1 MYQLSTFNPITTILA
16 ISLLIVTAKIFA
28 LIFKRIKLPEVIGE
42 ILAGV
47 IFGPFAIG
55 GLLVLAGE
63 PLFSGPVNENFVL
76 ETFFEIGGMILLFS
90 AGLEFTFKQFRKAGL
105 PSFVIGTAGV
115 VIPFIL
121 GYYGSIFVGFS
132 STESLL
138 IGAALTA
145 TSIAITIRTLEEL
158 DQLKNK
164 ESQIMVYAAVVDDV
178 LGLTLLGVVLAIA
191 STGIIPEIASVLS
204 TTVFTLSLWIA
215 LLLGSV
221 YFLPKFLDFVT
232 NLTGELKLTEDSE
245 KHPQS
250 PSTIE
255 TLAIFIILVWGA
267 IAVYMGLSPI
277 VGTFA
282 AGMALAGSRYKHQ
295 IEIFIS
301 HIRIIF
307 APLFFAYVGAQIN
320 LQEIITIDLFAF
332 GLILALA
339 MIGKLLGCGIPG
351 YIFLRNRIQAQRI
364 GIGMASRGE
373 VGIVIAGIGYASGL
387 IDSYSYAVLMAVIMV
402 TTVVSPI
409 LLRLMSGDV
418 PDADNV
424 RTKKKKSEYIKN

>member
-1 MYQLSTFNPITTILA
+1 MSDFNPITTILA

-55 GLLVLAGE
+55 GLIILAGE
-63 PLFSGPVNENFVL
+63 PLFTGPVNENFVL

-105 PSFVIGTAGV
+105 PAFVIGTAGV
-115 VIPFIL
+115 IIPFLL
-121 GYYGSIFVGFS
+121 GYYGSVYVGFS

-158 DQLKNK
+158 DQLKNV
-164 ESQIMVYAAVVDDV
+164 ESEIMIYAAVVDDV
-178 LGLTLLGVVLAIA
+178 LGLTVLGVVLAIG
-191 STGIIPEIASVLS
+191 STGVIPGIASILS
-204 TTVFTLSLWIA
+204 TTVFTLSLWIG

-221 YFLPKFLDFVT
+221 YFLPKLLNFIASHTGDLD
-232 NLTGELKLTEDSE
+232 LTKDTERFPS
-245 KHPQS
+245 S
-250 PSTIE
+250 PSTLE
-255 TLAIFIILVWGA
+255 TLSIFIIFLWGA
-267 IAVYMGLSPI
+267 IAYYMGLSPI

-282 AGMALAGSRYKHQ
+282 AGMAIAGSQFKHK
-295 IEIFIS
+295 IEIFTN

-307 APLFFAYVGAQIN
+307 APIFFAYVGAQIN
-320 LQEIITIDLFAF
+320 LAEIVGIDLFAF
-332 GLILALA
+332 VLILTLA
-339 MIGKLLGCGIPG
+339 MVGKLLGCGIPG

-364 GIGMASRGE
+364 GIGMSSRGE
-373 VGIVIAGIGYASGL
+373 VGIVIAGIGYSAGL
-387 IDSYSYAVLMAVIMV
+387 IDSYSYALLMGVIMV
-402 TTVVSPI
+402 TTVISPI
-409 LLRLMSGDV
+409 LLRLT
-418 PDADNV
+418 PDP
-424 RTKKKKSEYIKN
+424 T

>member
-178 LGLTLLGVVLAIA
+178 LGLTLLGVVLAIG

-232 NLTGELKLTEDSE
+232 NLTGELKLTDDSE

-250 PSTIE
+250 PSTLE

-267 IAVYMGLSPI
+267 IAYYMGLSPI

-282 AGMALAGSRYKHQ
+282 AGMAVAGSRYKHQ
-295 IEIFIS
+295 IEIFNN

-320 LQEIITIDLFAF
+320 LAEIIGIDLFAF

-373 VGIVIAGIGYASGL
+373 VGIVVAGIGYASGL
-387 IDSYSYAVLMAVIMV
+387 IDSYSYAVLMGVIMV

-409 LLRLMSGDV
+409 LLRLTSNSNE
-418 PDADNV
+418 PSSPEL
-424 RTKKKKSEYIKN
+424 KKPNSVET

>member
-1 MYQLSTFNPITTILA
+1 MSDFNPITTILA

-55 GLLVLAGE
+55 GLIVLAGE

-105 PSFVIGTAGV
+105 PAFVIGTAGV

-158 DQLKNK
+158 DQLKNV

-178 LGLTLLGVVLAIA
+178 LGLTVLGVVLAIG
-191 STGIIPEIASVLS
+191 STGVIPGIASILS
-204 TTVFTLSLWIA
+204 TTVFTLSLWIG

-250 PSTIE
+250 PSTLE

-267 IAVYMGLSPI
+267 IAYYMGLSPI

-282 AGMALAGSRYKHQ
+282 AGMAVAGSRYKHQ
-295 IEIFIS
+295 IEIFNN

-320 LQEIITIDLFAF
+320 LAEIIGIDLFAF
-332 GLILALA
+332 SLILALA

-351 YIFLRNRIQAQRI
+351 YLFLRNRIQAQRI

-373 VGIVIAGIGYASGL
+373 VGIVVAGIGYASGL
-387 IDSYSYAVLMAVIMV
+387 IDSYSYAVLMGVIMV

-409 LLRLMSGDV
+409 LLRLTSNSNE
-418 PDADNV
+418 PSSPEL
-424 RTKKKKSEYIKN
+424 KKPNSVET

>member
-1 MYQLSTFNPITTILA
+1 MLDFNPITTILA

-55 GLLVLAGE
+55 GLIVLAGE
-63 PLFSGPVNENFVL
+63 PLFTGPVNENFVL

-105 PSFVIGTAGV
+105 PAFVIGTAGV
-115 VIPFIL
+115 IIPFLL
-121 GYYGSIFVGFS
+121 GYYGSVYVGFS

-158 DQLKNK
+158 DQLKNV
-164 ESQIMVYAAVVDDV
+164 ESEIMIYAAVVDDV
-178 LGLTLLGVVLAIA
+178 LGLTVLGVVLAIG
-191 STGIIPEIASVLS
+191 STGVIPGIASILS
-204 TTVFTLSLWIA
+204 TTVFTLSLWIG

-221 YFLPKFLDFVT
+221 YFLPKLLNFIASHTGDLD
-232 NLTGELKLTEDSE
+232 LTKDTERFPS
-245 KHPQS
+245 S
-250 PSTIE
+250 PSTLE
-255 TLAIFIILVWGA
+255 TLTIFIIFLWGA
-267 IAVYMGLSPI
+267 IAYYMGLSPI

-282 AGMALAGSRYKHQ
+282 AGMAIAGSQFKHK
-295 IEIFIS
+295 IEIFTN

-307 APLFFAYVGAQIN
+307 APIFFAYVGAQIN
-320 LQEIITIDLFAF
+320 LAEIVGIDLFAF
-332 GLILALA
+332 VLILTLA
-339 MIGKLLGCGIPG
+339 MVGKLLGCGIPG

-364 GIGMASRGE
+364 GIGMSSRGE
-373 VGIVIAGIGYASGL
+373 VGIVIAGIGYSSGL
-387 IDSYSYAVLMAVIMV
+387 IDSYSYALLMGVIMV
-402 TTVVSPI
+402 TTVISPI
-409 LLRLMSGDV
+409 LLRLT
-418 PDADNV
+418 PDP
-424 RTKKKKSEYIKN
+424 T

>member
-1 MYQLSTFNPITTILA
+1 MSSSTTVITTILA

-424 RTKKKKSEYIKN
+424 RAKKKKSEYIKN

>member
-1 MYQLSTFNPITTILA
+1 MYKLSTFNPITTILA

-55 GLLVLAGE
+55 GLIVLAGE
-63 PLFSGPVNENFVL
+63 PLFSGPVNEYFVL

-105 PSFVIGTAGV
+105 PAFVIGTAGV

-158 DQLKNK
+158 DQLKNV

-178 LGLTLLGVVLAIA
+178 LGLTVLGVVLAIG
-191 STGIIPEIASVLS
+191 STGIIPEIASILS

-221 YFLPKFLDFVT
+221 YFLPKFLDLVT

-250 PSTIE
+250 PSTLE

-267 IAVYMGLSPI
+267 IAYYMGLSPI

-282 AGMALAGSRYKHQ
+282 AGMAVAGSRYKHQ
-295 IEIFIS
+295 IEIFNN

-320 LQEIITIDLFAF
+320 LAEILGIDLFAF
-332 GLILALA
+332 SLILALA

-351 YIFLRNRIQAQRI
+351 YLFLRNRIQAQRI

-373 VGIVIAGIGYASGL
+373 VGIVVAGIGYASGL
-387 IDSYSYAVLMAVIMV
+387 IDSYSYAVLMGVIMV

-409 LLRLMSGDV
+409 LLRLTSNSNE
-418 PDADNV
+418 PSSPEL
-424 RTKKKKSEYIKN
+424 KKPNSVET

>member
-1 MYQLSTFNPITTILA
+1 
-16 ISLLIVTAKIFA
+16 LIVTAKIFA

-55 GLLVLAGE
+55 GLIVLAGE

-105 PSFVIGTAGV
+105 PAFVIGTAGV

-158 DQLKNK
+158 DQLKNV

-178 LGLTLLGVVLAIA
+178 LGLTVLGVVLAIG
-191 STGIIPEIASVLS
+191 STGIIPGIASILS
-204 TTVFTLSLWIA
+204 TTVLTLSLWIA

-250 PSTIE
+250 PSTLE

-267 IAVYMGLSPI
+267 IAYYMGLSPI

-282 AGMALAGSRYKHQ
+282 AGMAVAGSRYKHQ
-295 IEIFIS
+295 IEIFNN

-320 LQEIITIDLFAF
+320 LAEIIGIDLFAF

-339 MIGKLLGCGIPG
+339 MVGKLLGCGIPG
-351 YIFLRNRIQAQRI
+351 YVFLRSRIKAQRI

-373 VGIVIAGIGYASGL
+373 VGIVVAGIGYASGL
-387 IDSYSYAVLMAVIMV
+387 IDSYSYAVLMGVIMV
-402 TTVVSPI
+402 TTIVSPI
-409 LLRLMSGDV
+409 LLRLT
-418 PDADNV
+418 ADS
-424 RTKKKKSEYIKN
+424 K

>member
-55 GLLVLAGE
+55 GLIVLAGE

-178 LGLTLLGVVLAIA
+178 LGLTLLGVVLAIG

-232 NLTGELKLTEDSE
+232 NLTGELKLTDDSE

-250 PSTIE
+250 PSTLE

-267 IAVYMGLSPI
+267 IAYYMGLSPI

-282 AGMALAGSRYKHQ
+282 AGMAVAGSRYKHQ
-295 IEIFIS
+295 IEIFNN

-320 LQEIITIDLFAF
+320 LAEIIGIDLFAF

-373 VGIVIAGIGYASGL
+373 VGIVVAGIGYASGL
-387 IDSYSYAVLMAVIMV
+387 IDSYSYAVLMGVIMV

-409 LLRLMSGDV
+409 LLRFTSNSNEPSSPEL
-418 PDADNV
+418 
-424 RTKKKKSEYIKN
+424 KKPNSVET

>member
-1 MYQLSTFNPITTILA
+1 MYQLSSSTTVITTILA

-132 STESLL
+132 FTESLL

-178 LGLTLLGVVLAIA
+178 LGLTLLGVVLAIG

-232 NLTGELKLTEDSE
+232 NLTGELKLTDDSE

-250 PSTIE
+250 PSTLE

-267 IAVYMGLSPI
+267 IAYYMGLSPI

-282 AGMALAGSRYKHQ
+282 AGMAVAGSRYKHQ
-295 IEIFIS
+295 IEIFNN

-320 LQEIITIDLFAF
+320 LAEIIGIDLFAF

-409 LLRLMSGDV
+409 LLRLTSDSNE
-418 PDADNV
+418 PSSPEL
-424 RTKKKKSEYIKN
+424 KKPNSVET

>member
-1 MYQLSTFNPITTILA
+1 MYQLSSSTTVITTILA

-232 NLTGELKLTEDSE
+232 NLTGELKLTDDSE

-250 PSTIE
+250 PSTLE

-267 IAVYMGLSPI
+267 IAYYMGLSPI

-295 IEIFIS
+295 IEIFNN

-320 LQEIITIDLFAF
+320 LAEIIGIDLFAF
-332 GLILALA
+332 GLILTLA

-387 IDSYSYAVLMAVIMV
+387 IDSYSYAVLMGVIMV

-409 LLRLMSGDV
+409 LLRFTSNSNEPSSPEL
-418 PDADNV
+418 
-424 RTKKKKSEYIKN
+424 KKPNSVET

>member
-1 MYQLSTFNPITTILA
+1 MYKLSTFNPITTILA

-55 GLLVLAGE
+55 GLIVLAGE

-178 LGLTLLGVVLAIA
+178 LGLTLLGVVLAIG

-232 NLTGELKLTEDSE
+232 NLTGELKLTDDSE

-250 PSTIE
+250 PSTLE

-267 IAVYMGLSPI
+267 IAYYMGLSPI

-282 AGMALAGSRYKHQ
+282 AGMAVAGSRYKHQ
-295 IEIFIS
+295 IEIFNN

-320 LQEIITIDLFAF
+320 LAEIIGIDLFAF

-373 VGIVIAGIGYASGL
+373 VGIVVAGIGYASGL
-387 IDSYSYAVLMAVIMV
+387 IDSYSYAVLMGVIMV

-409 LLRLMSGDV
+409 LLRFTSNSNGPSSPEL
-418 PDADNV
+418 
-424 RTKKKKSEYIKN
+424 KKPNSVET

>member
-1 MYQLSTFNPITTILA
+1 MSDFNPITTILA

-55 GLLVLAGE
+55 GLIVLAGE

-105 PSFVIGTAGV
+105 PAFVIGTAGV

-158 DQLKNK
+158 DQLKNV

-178 LGLTLLGVVLAIA
+178 LGLTVLGVVLAIG
-191 STGIIPEIASVLS
+191 STGVIPGIASILS

-250 PSTIE
+250 PSTLE

-267 IAVYMGLSPI
+267 IAYYMGLSPI

-282 AGMALAGSRYKHQ
+282 AGMAVAGSRYKHQ
-295 IEIFIS
+295 IEIFNN

-320 LQEIITIDLFAF
+320 LAEIIGIDLFAF
-332 GLILALA
+332 SLILALA

-351 YIFLRNRIQAQRI
+351 YLFLRNRIQAQRI

-373 VGIVIAGIGYASGL
+373 VGIVVAGIGYASGL
-387 IDSYSYAVLMAVIMV
+387 VDSYSYAVLMGVIMV

-409 LLRLMSGDV
+409 LLRLTSNSNE
-418 PDADNV
+418 PSSPEL
-424 RTKKKKSEYIKN
+424 KKPNSVET

>member
-1 MYQLSTFNPITTILA
+1 
-16 ISLLIVTAKIFA
+16 LIVTAKIFA
-28 LIFKRIKLPEVIGE
+28 LVFKRIKLPEVIGE

-320 LQEIITIDLFAF
+320 LAEILGIDLFAF

-409 LLRLMSGDV
+409 LLRLTRDSNE
-418 PDADNV
+418 PSSPEL
-424 RTKKKKSEYIKN
+424 KKPNSVET

>member
-1 MYQLSTFNPITTILA
+1 MYQLSSSTTVITTILA

-55 GLLVLAGE
+55 GLIVLAGE

-232 NLTGELKLTEDSE
+232 NLTGELKLTDDSE

-250 PSTIE
+250 PSTLE

-267 IAVYMGLSPI
+267 IAYYMGLSPI

-282 AGMALAGSRYKHQ
+282 AGMAVAGSRYKHQ
-295 IEIFIS
+295 IEIFNN

-320 LQEIITIDLFAF
+320 LAEIIGIDLFAF

-339 MIGKLLGCGIPG
+339 MVGKLLGCGIPG

-387 IDSYSYAVLMAVIMV
+387 IDSSSYAVLMAVIMV

-409 LLRLMSGDV
+409 LLRLTSDSNE
-418 PDADNV
+418 PSSPEL
-424 RTKKKKSEYIKN
+424 KKPNSVET

>member
-1 MYQLSTFNPITTILA
+1 MLDFNPITTILA

-55 GLLVLAGE
+55 GLIILAGE
-63 PLFSGPVNENFVL
+63 PLFTGPVNENFVL

-105 PSFVIGTAGV
+105 PAFVIGTAGV
-115 VIPFIL
+115 IIPFLL
-121 GYYGSIFVGFS
+121 GYYGSVYVGFS

-158 DQLKNK
+158 DQLKNV
-164 ESQIMVYAAVVDDV
+164 ESEIMIYAAVVDDV
-178 LGLTLLGVVLAIA
+178 LGLTVLGVVLAIG
-191 STGIIPEIASVLS
+191 STGVIPGIASILS
-204 TTVFTLSLWIA
+204 TTVFTLSLWIG

-221 YFLPKFLDFVT
+221 YFLPKLLNFIASHTGDLD
-232 NLTGELKLTEDSE
+232 LTKDTERFPS
-245 KHPQS
+245 S
-250 PSTIE
+250 PSTLE
-255 TLAIFIILVWGA
+255 TLSIFIIFLWGA
-267 IAVYMGLSPI
+267 IAYYMGLSPI

-282 AGMALAGSRYKHQ
+282 AGMAIAGSQFKHK
-295 IEIFIS
+295 IEIFTN

-307 APLFFAYVGAQIN
+307 APIFFAYVGAQIN
-320 LQEIITIDLFAF
+320 LAEIVGIDLFAF
-332 GLILALA
+332 VLILTLA
-339 MIGKLLGCGIPG
+339 MVGKLLGCGIPG

-364 GIGMASRGE
+364 GIGMSSRGE
-373 VGIVIAGIGYASGL
+373 VGIVIAGIGYSSGL
-387 IDSYSYAVLMAVIMV
+387 IDSYSYALLMGVIMV
-402 TTVVSPI
+402 TTVISPI
-409 LLRLMSGDV
+409 LLRLT
-418 PDADNV
+418 PDP
-424 RTKKKKSEYIKN
+424 T

>member
-1 MYQLSTFNPITTILA
+1 MSTFNPITTILA

-55 GLLVLAGE
+55 GLIVLAGE

-105 PSFVIGTAGV
+105 PAFVIGTAGV

-178 LGLTLLGVVLAIA
+178 LGLTLLGVVLAIG
-191 STGIIPEIASVLS
+191 STGIIPEIASILS

-232 NLTGELKLTEDSE
+232 NLTGELKLTDDSE

-250 PSTIE
+250 PSTLE

-267 IAVYMGLSPI
+267 IAYYMGLSPI

-282 AGMALAGSRYKHQ
+282 AGMAVAGSRYKHQ
-295 IEIFIS
+295 IEIFNN

-320 LQEIITIDLFAF
+320 LAEIIGIDLFAF

-339 MIGKLLGCGIPG
+339 MVGKLLGCGIPG

-373 VGIVIAGIGYASGL
+373 VGIVVAGIGYASGL
-387 IDSYSYAVLMAVIMV
+387 IDSYSYAVLMGVIMV

-409 LLRLMSGDV
+409 LLRLTSDSNE
-418 PDADNV
+418 PSSPEL
-424 RTKKKKSEYIKN
+424 KKPNSVET

>member
-1 MYQLSTFNPITTILA
+1 MSDFNPITTILA

-55 GLLVLAGE
+55 GLIVLAGE

-105 PSFVIGTAGV
+105 PAFVIGTAGV

-158 DQLKNK
+158 DQLKNV

-178 LGLTLLGVVLAIA
+178 LGLTVLGVVLAIG
-191 STGIIPEIASVLS
+191 STGVIPGIASILS
-204 TTVFTLSLWIA
+204 TTVFTLSLWIG

-221 YFLPKFLDFVT
+221 YFLPRFLDFIASRT
-232 NLTGELKLTEDSE
+232 GDLNLTKDTERFPE
-245 KHPQS
+245 S
-250 PSTIE
+250 PSTLE
-255 TLAIFIILVWGA
+255 TLTIFIILLWGA
-267 IAVYMGLSPI
+267 IAYYMGLSPI

-282 AGMALAGSRYKHQ
+282 AGMAIAGSQFKHK
-295 IEIFIS
+295 IEIFNN

-307 APLFFAYVGAQIN
+307 APIFFAYVGAQIN
-320 LQEIITIDLFAF
+320 LAEIVGIDLFAF
-332 GLILALA
+332 VLILTLA
-339 MIGKLLGCGIPG
+339 MVGKLLGCGIPG
-351 YIFLRNRIQAQRI
+351 YIFLRNKIQAQRI
-364 GIGMASRGE
+364 GIGMSSRGE
-373 VGIVIAGIGYASGL
+373 VGIVIAGIGYSSGL

-402 TTVVSPI
+402 TTIVSPI
-409 LLRLMSGDV
+409 LLRLT
-418 PDADNV
+418 PDP
-424 RTKKKKSEYIKN
+424 T

>member
-1 MYQLSTFNPITTILA
+1 MSDFNPIHTILA

-55 GLLVLAGE
+55 GLIILAGE
-63 PLFSGPVNENFVL
+63 PLFTGPVNENFVL

-105 PSFVIGTAGV
+105 PAFVIGTAGV
-115 VIPFIL
+115 IIPFLL
-121 GYYGSIFVGFS
+121 GYYGSVYVGFS

-158 DQLKNK
+158 DQLKNV
-164 ESQIMVYAAVVDDV
+164 ESEIMIYAAVVDDV
-178 LGLTLLGVVLAIA
+178 LGLTVLGVVLAIG
-191 STGIIPEIASVLS
+191 STGVIPGIASILS
-204 TTVFTLSLWIA
+204 TTVFTLSLWIG

-221 YFLPKFLDFVT
+221 YFLPKLLDFIASHT
-232 NLTGELKLTEDSE
+232 GDLDLTKDTERFPE
-245 KHPQS
+245 S
-250 PSTIE
+250 PSTLE
-255 TLAIFIILVWGA
+255 TLSIFIILLWGA
-267 IAVYMGLSPI
+267 IAYYMGLSPI

-282 AGMALAGSRYKHQ
+282 AGMAIAGSQFKHK
-295 IEIFIS
+295 IEIFTN

-307 APLFFAYVGAQIN
+307 APIFFAYVGAQIN
-320 LQEIITIDLFAF
+320 LAEIVGIDLFAF
-332 GLILALA
+332 VLILTLA
-339 MIGKLLGCGIPG
+339 MVGKLLGCGIPG

-364 GIGMASRGE
+364 GIGMSSRGE
-373 VGIVIAGIGYASGL
+373 VGIVIAGIGYSSGL
-387 IDSYSYAVLMAVIMV
+387 LDSYSYALLMGVIMV
-402 TTVVSPI
+402 TTVISPI
-409 LLRLMSGDV
+409 LLRLTSD
-418 PDADNV
+418 P
-424 RTKKKKSEYIKN
+424 T

>member
-1 MYQLSTFNPITTILA
+1 MYQLSSSTTVITTILA

-55 GLLVLAGE
+55 GLIVLAGE

-232 NLTGELKLTEDSE
+232 NLTGELKLTDDSE

-250 PSTIE
+250 PSTLE

-267 IAVYMGLSPI
+267 IAYYMGLSPI

-282 AGMALAGSRYKHQ
+282 AGMAVAGSRYKHQ
-295 IEIFIS
+295 IEIFNN

-320 LQEIITIDLFAF
+320 LAEIIGIDLFAF

-339 MIGKLLGCGIPG
+339 MVGKLLGCGIPG

-373 VGIVIAGIGYASGL
+373 VGIVVAGIGYASGL
-387 IDSYSYAVLMAVIMV
+387 IDSYSYAVLMGVIMV
-402 TTVVSPI
+402 TTIVSPI
-409 LLRLMSGDV
+409 LLRLTTVSYTHLTLPTIYSV
-418 PDADNV
+418 
-424 RTKKKKSEYIKN
+424 

>member
-1 MYQLSTFNPITTILA
+1 MSSSTTVITTILA

-28 LIFKRIKLPEVIGE
+28 LVFKRIKLPEVIGE

-255 TLAIFIILVWGA
+255 TLAMFIILVWGA
-267 IAVYMGLSPI
+267 IAFYMELSPI

-320 LQEIITIDLFAF
+320 LAEILGIDLFAF

-409 LLRLMSGDV
+409 LLRLTSDSNE
-418 PDADNV
+418 PSSPEL
-424 RTKKKKSEYIKN
+424 KKPNSVET

>member
-1 MYQLSTFNPITTILA
+1 MYQLSSSTTVITTILA

-55 GLLVLAGE
+55 SLLVLAGE

-232 NLTGELKLTEDSE
+232 NLTGELKLTDDSE

-250 PSTIE
+250 PSTLE

-267 IAVYMGLSPI
+267 IAYYMGLSPI

-373 VGIVIAGIGYASGL
+373 VGIVVAGIGYASGL
-387 IDSYSYAVLMAVIMV
+387 IDSYSYAVLMGVIMV
-402 TTVVSPI
+402 TTVAVSYTHLTLP
-409 LLRLMSGDV
+409 
-418 PDADNV
+418 
-424 RTKKKKSEYIKN
+424 TKRIV

>member
-1 MYQLSTFNPITTILA
+1 MSSSTTVITTILA

-55 GLLVLAGE
+55 GLIVLAGE

-232 NLTGELKLTEDSE
+232 NLTGELNLTDDSE

-424 RTKKKKSEYIKN
+424 RAKEEETRVH

>member
-1 MYQLSTFNPITTILA
+1 MSDFNPITTILA

-55 GLLVLAGE
+55 GLIVLAGE

-105 PSFVIGTAGV
+105 PAFVIGTAGV

-158 DQLKNK
+158 DQLKNV

-178 LGLTLLGVVLAIA
+178 LGLTVLGVVLAIG
-191 STGIIPEIASVLS
+191 STGVIPGIASILS
-204 TTVFTLSLWIA
+204 TTVFTLSLWIG

-221 YFLPKFLDFVT
+221 YFLPRFLDFIASRT
-232 NLTGELKLTEDSE
+232 GDLNLTKDTERFPE
-245 KHPQS
+245 S
-250 PSTIE
+250 PSTLE
-255 TLAIFIILVWGA
+255 TLTIFIILLWGA
-267 IAVYMGLSPI
+267 IAYYMGLSPI

-282 AGMALAGSRYKHQ
+282 AGMAIAGSQFKHK
-295 IEIFIS
+295 IEIFTN

-307 APLFFAYVGAQIN
+307 APIFFAYVGAQIN
-320 LQEIITIDLFAF
+320 LAEIVGIDLFAF
-332 GLILALA
+332 VLILTLA
-339 MIGKLLGCGIPG
+339 MVGKLLGCGIPG

-364 GIGMASRGE
+364 GIGMSSRGE
-373 VGIVIAGIGYASGL
+373 VGIVIAGIGYSSGL

-402 TTVVSPI
+402 TTIISPI
-409 LLRLMSGDV
+409 LLRLT
-418 PDADNV
+418 PDP
-424 RTKKKKSEYIKN
+424 T

>member
-1 MYQLSTFNPITTILA
+1 MSTFNPITTILA

-178 LGLTLLGVVLAIA
+178 LGLTLLGVVLAIG

-232 NLTGELKLTEDSE
+232 NLTGELKLTDDSE

-250 PSTIE
+250 PSTLE

-267 IAVYMGLSPI
+267 IAYYMGLSPI

-282 AGMALAGSRYKHQ
+282 AGMAVAGSRYKHQ
-295 IEIFIS
+295 IEIFNN

-320 LQEIITIDLFAF
+320 LAEIIGIDLFAF

-339 MIGKLLGCGIPG
+339 MVGKLLGCGIPG

-373 VGIVIAGIGYASGL
+373 VGIVVAGIGYASGL

-402 TTVVSPI
+402 TTVISPI

-424 RTKKKKSEYIKN
+424 RAKKKKSEYIKN

>member
-1 MYQLSTFNPITTILA
+1 MSDFNPITTILA

-55 GLLVLAGE
+55 GLIVLAGE
-63 PLFSGPVNENFVL
+63 PLFTGPVNENFVL

-105 PSFVIGTAGV
+105 PAFVIGTAGV
-115 VIPFIL
+115 IIPFLL
-121 GYYGSIFVGFS
+121 GYYGSVYVGFS

-158 DQLKNK
+158 DQLKNV
-164 ESQIMVYAAVVDDV
+164 ESEIMIYAAVVDDV
-178 LGLTLLGVVLAIA
+178 LGLTVLGVVLAIG
-191 STGIIPEIASVLS
+191 STGVIPGIASILS
-204 TTVFTLSLWIA
+204 TTVFTLSLWIG

-221 YFLPKFLDFVT
+221 YFLPKLLNFIASHTGDLD
-232 NLTGELKLTEDSE
+232 LTKDTERFPS
-245 KHPQS
+245 S
-250 PSTIE
+250 PSTLE
-255 TLAIFIILVWGA
+255 TLSIFIIFLWGA
-267 IAVYMGLSPI
+267 IAYYMGLSPI

-282 AGMALAGSRYKHQ
+282 AGMAIAGSQFKHK
-295 IEIFIS
+295 IEIFTN

-307 APLFFAYVGAQIN
+307 APIFFAYVGAQIN
-320 LQEIITIDLFAF
+320 LAEIVGIDLFAF
-332 GLILALA
+332 VLILTLA
-339 MIGKLLGCGIPG
+339 MVGKLLGCGIPG

-364 GIGMASRGE
+364 GIGMSSRGE
-373 VGIVIAGIGYASGL
+373 VGIVIAGIGYSSGL
-387 IDSYSYAVLMAVIMV
+387 IDSYSYALLMGVIMV
-402 TTVVSPI
+402 TTVISPI
-409 LLRLMSGDV
+409 LLRLT
-418 PDADNV
+418 PDP
-424 RTKKKKSEYIKN
+424 T

>member
-1 MYQLSTFNPITTILA
+1 MSDFNPITTILA

-55 GLLVLAGE
+55 GLIILAGE
-63 PLFSGPVNENFVL
+63 PLFTGPVNENFVL

-105 PSFVIGTAGV
+105 PAFVIGTAGV
-115 VIPFIL
+115 IIPFLL
-121 GYYGSIFVGFS
+121 GYYGSVYVGFS

-158 DQLKNK
+158 DQLKNV
-164 ESQIMVYAAVVDDV
+164 ESEIMIYAAVVDDV
-178 LGLTLLGVVLAIA
+178 LGLTVLGVVLAIG
-191 STGIIPEIASVLS
+191 STGVIPGIASILS
-204 TTVFTLSLWIA
+204 TTVFTLSLWIG

-221 YFLPKFLDFVT
+221 YFLPKLLNFIASRTGDLD
-232 NLTGELKLTEDSE
+232 LTKDTERFPS
-245 KHPQS
+245 S
-250 PSTIE
+250 PSTLE
-255 TLAIFIILVWGA
+255 TLSIFIIFLWGA
-267 IAVYMGLSPI
+267 IAYYMGLSPI

-282 AGMALAGSRYKHQ
+282 AGMAIAGSQFKHK
-295 IEIFIS
+295 IEIFTN

-307 APLFFAYVGAQIN
+307 APIFFAYVGAQIN
-320 LQEIITIDLFAF
+320 LAEIVGIDLFAF
-332 GLILALA
+332 VLILTLA
-339 MIGKLLGCGIPG
+339 MVGKLLGCGIPG

-364 GIGMASRGE
+364 GIGMSSRGE
-373 VGIVIAGIGYASGL
+373 VGIVIAGIGYSSGL
-387 IDSYSYAVLMAVIMV
+387 IDSHSYALLMGVIMV
-402 TTVVSPI
+402 TTIISPV
-409 LLRLMSGDV
+409 LLRLT
-418 PDADNV
+418 PDP
-424 RTKKKKSEYIKN
+424 T

>member
-1 MYQLSTFNPITTILA
+1 MSTFNPITTILA

-55 GLLVLAGE
+55 GLIVLAGE

-250 PSTIE
+250 PSTLE

-267 IAVYMGLSPI
+267 IAYYMGLSPI

-282 AGMALAGSRYKHQ
+282 AGMAVAGSRYKHQ
-295 IEIFIS
+295 IEIFNN

-320 LQEIITIDLFAF
+320 LAEIIGIDLFAF

-387 IDSYSYAVLMAVIMV
+387 IDSYSYAVLMGVIMV

-424 RTKKKKSEYIKN
+424 RAKKKKSEYIKN

>member
-1 MYQLSTFNPITTILA
+1 MSDFNPITTILA

-55 GLLVLAGE
+55 GLIVLAGE

-105 PSFVIGTAGV
+105 PAFVIGTAGV

-158 DQLKNK
+158 DQLKNV

-178 LGLTLLGVVLAIA
+178 LGLTVLGVVLAIG
-191 STGIIPEIASVLS
+191 STGVIPGIASILS
-204 TTVFTLSLWIA
+204 TTVFTLSLWIG

-221 YFLPKFLDFVT
+221 YFLPRFLDFIASRT
-232 NLTGELKLTEDSE
+232 GDLNLTKDTERFPE
-245 KHPQS
+245 S
-250 PSTIE
+250 PSTLE
-255 TLAIFIILVWGA
+255 TLTIFIILLWGA
-267 IAVYMGLSPI
+267 IAYYMGLSPI

-282 AGMALAGSRYKHQ
+282 AGMAIAGSQFKHK
-295 IEIFIS
+295 IEIFNN

-307 APLFFAYVGAQIN
+307 APIFFAYVGAQIN
-320 LQEIITIDLFAF
+320 LAEIVGIDLFAF
-332 GLILALA
+332 VLILTLA
-339 MIGKLLGCGIPG
+339 MVGKLLGCGIPG
-351 YIFLRNRIQAQRI
+351 YFFLRNKIQAQRI
-364 GIGMASRGE
+364 GIGMSSRGE
-373 VGIVIAGIGYASGL
+373 VGIVVAGVGYSSGL
-387 IDSYSYAVLMAVIMV
+387 IDSYSYAILMSVIMA
-402 TTVVSPI
+402 TTIISPI
-409 LLRLMSGDV
+409 LLRLT
-418 PDADNV
+418 PDP
-424 RTKKKKSEYIKN
+424 T

>member
-55 GLLVLAGE
+55 GLIVLAGE

-105 PSFVIGTAGV
+105 PAFVIGTAGV

-158 DQLKNK
+158 DQLKNV

-178 LGLTLLGVVLAIA
+178 LGLTVLGVVLAIG
-191 STGIIPEIASVLS
+191 STGIIPEIASILS

-221 YFLPKFLDFVT
+221 YFLPKFLDLVT

-250 PSTIE
+250 PSTLE

-267 IAVYMGLSPI
+267 IAYYMGLSPI

-282 AGMALAGSRYKHQ
+282 AGMAVAGSRYKHQ
-295 IEIFIS
+295 IEIFNN

-320 LQEIITIDLFAF
+320 LAEIIGIDLFAF
-332 GLILALA
+332 GLILTLA

-373 VGIVIAGIGYASGL
+373 VGIVVAGIGYASGL
-387 IDSYSYAVLMAVIMV
+387 IDSYSYAVLMGVIMV

-409 LLRLMSGDV
+409 LLRFTSNSNGPSSPEL
-418 PDADNV
+418 
-424 RTKKKKSEYIKN
+424 KKPNSVET

>member
-1 MYQLSTFNPITTILA
+1 MYQLSSSTTVITTILA

-28 LIFKRIKLPEVIGE
+28 LIFNRIKLPEVIGE

-55 GLLVLAGE
+55 GLIVLAGE

-232 NLTGELKLTEDSE
+232 NLTGELKLTDDSE

-250 PSTIE
+250 PSTLE

-267 IAVYMGLSPI
+267 IAYYMGLSPI

-282 AGMALAGSRYKHQ
+282 AGMAVAGSRYKHQ
-295 IEIFIS
+295 IEIFNN

-320 LQEIITIDLFAF
+320 LAEILGIDLFAF
-332 GLILALA
+332 SLILALA

-351 YIFLRNRIQAQRI
+351 YLFLRNRIQAQRI

-373 VGIVIAGIGYASGL
+373 VGIVVAGIGYASGL
-387 IDSYSYAVLMAVIMV
+387 IDSYSYAVLMGVIMV

-409 LLRLMSGDV
+409 LLRFTSNSNEPSSPEL
-418 PDADNV
+418 
-424 RTKKKKSEYIKN
+424 KKPNSVET

>member
-1 MYQLSTFNPITTILA
+1 MSDFNPITTILA

-55 GLLVLAGE
+55 GLIILAGE
-63 PLFSGPVNENFVL
+63 PLFTGPVNENFVL

-105 PSFVIGTAGV
+105 PAFVIGTAGV
-115 VIPFIL
+115 IIPFLL
-121 GYYGSIFVGFS
+121 GYYGSVYVGFS

-158 DQLKNK
+158 DQLKNV
-164 ESQIMVYAAVVDDV
+164 ESEIMIYAAVVDDV
-178 LGLTLLGVVLAIA
+178 LGLTVLGVVLAIG
-191 STGIIPEIASVLS
+191 STGVIPGIASILS
-204 TTVFTLSLWIA
+204 TTVFTLSLWIG

-221 YFLPKFLDFVT
+221 YFLPKLLNFIASRTGDLD
-232 NLTGELKLTEDSE
+232 LTKDTERFPS
-245 KHPQS
+245 S
-250 PSTIE
+250 PSTLE
-255 TLAIFIILVWGA
+255 TLSIFIIFLWGA
-267 IAVYMGLSPI
+267 IAYYMGLSPI

-282 AGMALAGSRYKHQ
+282 AGMAIAGSQFKHK
-295 IEIFIS
+295 IEIFTN

-307 APLFFAYVGAQIN
+307 APIFFAYVGAQIN
-320 LQEIITIDLFAF
+320 LAEIVGIDLFAF
-332 GLILALA
+332 VLILTLA
-339 MIGKLLGCGIPG
+339 MVGKLLGCGIPG

-364 GIGMASRGE
+364 GIGMSSRGE
-373 VGIVIAGIGYASGL
+373 VGIVIAGIGYSAGL
-387 IDSYSYAVLMAVIMV
+387 IDSYSYALLMGVIMV
-402 TTVVSPI
+402 TTVISPI
-409 LLRLMSGDV
+409 LLRLTSD
-418 PDADNV
+418 P
-424 RTKKKKSEYIKN
+424 T

>member
-1 MYQLSTFNPITTILA
+1 MYQLSSSTTVITTILA

-28 LIFKRIKLPEVIGE
+28 LVFKRIKLPEVIGE

-178 LGLTLLGVVLAIA
+178 LGLTLLGVVLAIG

-320 LQEIITIDLFAF
+320 LAEILGIDLFAF

-409 LLRLMSGDV
+409 LLRLTSDSNE
-418 PDADNV
+418 PSSPEL
-424 RTKKKKSEYIKN
+424 KKPNSVET